1 MVLDS
6 QKIENPGEK
15 VFEKFD
21 SFEIVNETIDGE
33 YGYAIENG
41 VLKAYVGN
49 RNALSGTITLYV
61 TQYDANG
68 NILSTGSV
76 VLDNIAEK

>member
-15 VFEKFD
+15 IFEKFA
-21 SFEIVNETIDGE
+21 SFEIVNETIKGE

-76 VLDNIAEK
+76 VLGNIPEK